1 MTPAPFVHGYAGAC
15 RILVYMS
22 SNVLSLRLPKATKE
36 RLDNLSAQ
44 TRRPASVYVREA
56 LEEYLDDLEDYYLAA
71 EELEAI
77 RAGRSKTYSLGEV
90 KADLGLDD

>member
-1 MTPAPFVHGYAGAC
+1 MR

-22 SNVLSLRLPKATKE
+22 DVLSLRLPSEIKG
-36 RLDNLSAQ
+36 RLDRLSAQ

-71 EELEAI
+71 QEAEDI
-77 RAGRSKTYSLGEV
+77 RAGRSRTYPLEEV
-90 KADLGLDD
+90 KADLGLEG